1 MEIMHFHVL
10 DLQKTT
16 KKAPQVIAPE
26 IKEKIKID
34 ENIVSKIEV
43 LGGYLN
49 FFINKEI
56 LAQRSIRRNVRAT
69 RIWKVNN

>member
-1 MEIMHFHVL
+1 MEIIHFHVL

-34 ENIVSKIEV
+34 ENKCQ
-43 LGGYLN
+43 
-49 FFINKEI
+49 K
-56 LAQRSIRRNVRAT
+56 
-69 RIWKVNN
+69 